1 MKTLWHKSDDKDW
14 HKVKLHEVD
23 ASHALAADPDHWSV
37 EDPRSVVE
45 AEVSEIDPNTQS
57 SGDAEG
63 EIL

>member
-45 AEVSEIDPNTQS
+45 AEIGPSDETSDS
-57 SGDAEG
+57 AEG